1 MKFDQECAG
10 GQNHAKECEAFA
22 RAGIRVDIGASV
34 SWDKSAKEYQV
45 VIIDIQYKVCQSHY
59 HELLKIDCQFLVTS
73 ETDSILYNSS
83 SVSYAPP
90 TSARVKRGA

>member
-45 VIIDIQYKVCQSHY
+45 VIIDIQ
-59 HELLKIDCQFLVTS
+59 
-73 ETDSILYNSS
+73 
-83 SVSYAPP
+83 
-90 TSARVKRGA
+90 